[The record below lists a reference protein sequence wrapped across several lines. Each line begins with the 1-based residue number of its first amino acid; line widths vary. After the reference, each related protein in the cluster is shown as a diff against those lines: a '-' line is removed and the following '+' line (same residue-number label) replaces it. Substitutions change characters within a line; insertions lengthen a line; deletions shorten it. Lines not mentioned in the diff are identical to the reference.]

1 MKTTLF
7 LLFCACWGLSYS
19 HAQTDTTKAKPAFK
33 FPPAIVI
40 DFGIGGQMPFA
51 DMRTNFKNNLNVGGK
66 LNFFT
71 PQHYIFALG
80 ADYIYSD
87 EIRTDVVANLRN
99 PDGFIIDKM
108 GTASS
113 IALGQRGFYINA
125 SVGKLFIFN
134 PQKRRREGIEA
145 RLMLG
150 YLQHKIRLKV
160 PGTDMV
166 QIQGD
171 YRHGYDRLTAGFA
184 LQQYI
189 GYRYMSPNRLINVF
203 AGVDFLQGFTHNL
216 RGYNFDQQRAD
227 TDLHVDILIGFRAGL
242 SIPFPIYTEKS
253 SKNQELFFY

>member
-7 LLFCACWGLSYS
+7 VILCAFLGLSYS
-19 HAQTDTTKAKPAFK
+19 HAQTDTSKAKPPFK
-33 FPPAIVI
+33 FPSAIVI
-40 DFGIGGQMPFA
+40 DFGVGGQIPLA

-71 PQHYIFALG
+71 SNHYIFALG

-99 PDGFIIDKM
+99 PDGLIIDKM

-113 IALGQRGFYINA
+113 IALGQRGFYANA
-125 SVGKLFIFN
+125 SLGKLFLLN
-134 PQKRRREGIEA
+134 PSKRRREGIEA
-145 RLMLG
+145 RFMVG

-166 QIQGD
+166 QIQGE
-171 YRHGYDRLTAGFA
+171 YRHGYDRLTAGVA
-184 LQQYI
+184 IQQYI

-203 AGVDFLQGFTHNL
+203 AGVDFLQGFTRNL

-227 TDLHVDILIGFRAGL
+227 TDLHIDILIGLRAGI
-242 SIPFPIYTEKS
+242 SIPFPIYTEKIT
-253 SKNQELFFY
+253 KNQELFFY